1 MNVSDE
7 KHHVGDASH
16 DHGAPVPK
24 FLILVYAVIAAFFVY
39 YLITGLK
46 FGLNSPTGF

>member
-1 MNVSDE
+1 MADE
-7 KHHVGDASH
+7 KHGHEDAH

-46 FGLNSPTGF
+46 FGTNSPTGF

>member
-1 MNVSDE
+1 MSND
-7 KHHVGDASH
+7 KHVHEDGAH

-46 FGLNSPTGF
+46 FGPSSPTGF

>member
-1 MNVSDE
+1 MSEE
-7 KHHVGDASH
+7 KHHAGEAH

-46 FGLNSPTGF
+46 FGQSSPTGF